1 MIYKIANSVRVLFMT
16 SNEDEIVD
24 ERVGE
29 NNLETRHGTTAN
41 DLVLENDEEMS
52 ECTEGEKKR

>member
-1 MIYKIANSVRVLFMT
+1 MT